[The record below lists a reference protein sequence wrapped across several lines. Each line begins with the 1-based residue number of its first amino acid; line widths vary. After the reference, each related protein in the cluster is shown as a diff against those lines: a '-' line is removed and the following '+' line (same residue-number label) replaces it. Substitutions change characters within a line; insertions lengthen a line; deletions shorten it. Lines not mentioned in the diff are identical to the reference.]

1 MTWVGF
7 SFGFIFVKFKQHG
20 SLTSVIGQLPAT
32 GPPVINRIIYV
43 SFGMLLCWLLNM
55 VQLGIAFVLLS
66 SSEKL
71 LPAVYTMS
79 VALGLVQIGY
89 VVPLWRYLRRNGRR
103 DVAIGVII
111 AAAITL
117 CVNFGIDYHLFG
129 PKMFRP

>member
-1 MTWVGF
+1 VGF

-20 SLTSVIGQLPAT
+20 SLTSVIGQRSVIGL
-32 GPPVINRIIYV
+32 PVINRIIYAF
-43 SFGMLLCWLLNM
+43 FGMLLCWLLNM
-55 VQLGIAFVLLS
+55 VQLGITFVLLS

-89 VVPLWRYLRRNGRR
+89 VVPLWRYLRRKGRR
-103 DVAIGVII
+103 DVAMGVII

-117 CVNFGIDYHLFG
+117 CVNFGVDYHLFG
-129 PKMFRP
+129 SKIFHP

>member
-1 MTWVGF
+1 
-7 SFGFIFVKFKQHG
+7 
-20 SLTSVIGQLPAT
+20 
-32 GPPVINRIIYV
+32 
-43 SFGMLLCWLLNM
+43 MLMCWLLNM

-79 VALGLVQIGY
+79 AALGLVQIGY

-117 CVNFGIDYHLFG
+117 CVNFLVDYHFFG
-129 PKMFRP
+129 VGMFHP

>member
-1 MTWVGF
+1 V
-7 SFGFIFVKFKQHG
+7 
-20 SLTSVIGQLPAT
+20 L
-32 GPPVINRIIYV
+32 NRIIFV
-43 SFGMLLCWLLNM
+43 FFGMLMCWLLNM

-79 VALGLVQIGY
+79 AALGLVQIGY